1 MKMEKKITIID
12 LTLCA
17 ESLNF
22 QVEKSGFISAIPYL
36 TMGILLGVAGYL
48 ADWTQVKGWLTTT
61 QVNY

>member
-1 MKMEKKITIID
+1 MFT
-12 LTLCA
+12 

-61 QVNY
+61 QVRQFVDQIL